1 MQLVLLADFGII
13 HDFGIL
19 LLRTKIFKYFINHLD
34 FGINPDFGID
44 SLRTNWYSKIW
55 VLLYSLN
62 TNLVTRFEHHI
73 CMLSQFPTTRRR
85 FGIRYTPIMLCVNTE
100 DPNEE
105 MNCTHTEYY
114 CVIAQCVS
122 DKIHT
127 YMQQTELDTF
137 FCIASLLWLNMISRQ
152 QTMVFY

>member
-1 MQLVLLADFGII
+1 MDYGLWTLDFWLLSLCTTDFGLGLWTSKLGIWITDFRLRTFDNGLRTLIVTRQMQLVLFALQ
-13 HDFGIL
+13 
-19 LLRTKIFKYFINHLD
+19 N
-34 FGINPDFGID
+34 
-44 SLRTNWYSKIW
+44 SLK
-55 VLLYSLN
+55 

-127 YMQQTELDTF
+127 YIVDRVGYIFLYCVVVM
-137 FCIASLLWLNMISRQ
+137 A
-152 QTMVFY
+152 